1 MRQFI
6 YQDEKS
12 HKFWMVEPHGNE
24 LHISW
29 GKVGTNG
36 QSQVKNFADAAAAE
50 KAELKLIAEKTKKG
64 YVEDA
69 SANVNLP
76 PATKARVTPEV
87 ETPPVNKNKCPWL
100 ADDAT
105 IPVTDDINRFAFPHR
120 RRPREIGYL
129 YKDGE
134 IWKRIADNTNMYL
147 PYKRYTSYPEN
158 WQQAFAELQMR
169 IQQNQNSGS
178 LQSDA
183 ALLWRFWHSYFADEL
198 VDDLVVHRGLETTVE
213 IAILSLQLIA
223 ISNELS
229 REYEVNV
236 TTDIAPDLEIESR
249 PDWHQRLCHYLSLA
263 SEDEWQRCVDKV
275 LAAIPSLSPARQPFA
290 ALLIPERPDIA
301 NAMALRYVDQNVPAM
316 TWLRLVV
323 TDNAALST
331 AEKYDFPP
339 LYRDFRA
346 YLAMLLANHGICG
359 VSRILLELTE
369 DHSDNPTYLFERISE
384 TEDLVKW
391 LWKTNHPDA
400 IQILIL
406 GVIGK
411 KKHLEYLSKA
421 CQKHP
426 AAAIA
431 AYATLLAIHEDA
443 QWRNAL
449 VKLITATPELVC
461 DVIPWANAK
470 AAGILSECRPQP
482 VTDECEYATADMLPE
497 LFVSPP
503 WMTKEKNTQAF
514 NLPVLPVPSVSDI
527 TPEITKKLTRT
538 YLVTRFQQIA
548 QQQATK
554 QTLFTDMPPMEK
566 ASWETHLVPLT
577 PEQQILWCLGFDE
590 WMKGEGEGKYEKI
603 PPPQS
608 AIDALLRFDFPALKE
623 EFTRYHNQHS
633 DHWHSWNAWH
643 LYALCYLP
651 GKQSIE
657 FLNKII
663 NEERFKGELDILAI
677 FGSAAIPAF
686 MTCVQ
691 REPQRLW
698 IFTLFLGVRE
708 LALPMA
714 QRLQKK
720 MSYEDARNWLTDY
733 PRHATAGL
741 LPVALGKQ
749 GKDRDCARQ
758 ALRLLVK
765 LNQRETIEEIAQ
777 GYNQPDVLAAL
788 ATLFDCDPLEEYP
801 AKIAPLPG
809 FYQFTLWRR
818 PRLKSNNQPL
828 PDDAMRHLGTMLS
841 FPRDITPYAG
851 LAIIKE
857 TFTRE
862 SLADFGWDLYTAWT
876 EAGAPAKENWAFTS
890 LGILGNDDT
899 ARKLTP
905 LIRAWPG
912 ESQHKRAVYGLDVL
926 ANIGSD
932 IALMLL
938 NGIAQ
943 KIKFVALQEHASD
956 KINMVAE
963 NRGLTMAELEDR
975 LAPDLGLDING
986 SLTLDFGSRQ
996 FTVGFDETLKPVVR
1010 DENGKVLKDLPKP
1023 NQSDD
1028 KTLSTDA
1035 VILFKQLKK
1044 DVRAIANQ
1052 QITRLEQAMCQRRRW
1067 TAEQFR
1073 LFLVEHPLMCHLTRR
1088 LLWGVYN
1095 DENTLIACFR
1105 VAEDSTYSD
1114 AQDELFTLPAGNIGI
1129 PHVLEIP
1136 AESAAAFRQIYA
1148 DYELLPPFQQLDRGS
1163 YRLADNERSAHEL
1176 TRWQGRL
1183 CQAGRIVGL
1192 ERRGWQRLEESGS
1205 VYAMRKSTPYGDL
1218 ELETEPFSLIYGET
1232 GYGDLLPVESVKMT
1246 SPGERYSTQPSLT
1259 FSALD
1264 AITASELIN
1273 DIESLF
1279 D

>member
-134 IWKRIADNTNMYL
+134 IWKRIADNTRAYDPDNNY
-147 PYKRYTSYPEN
+147 RSYPEN
-158 WQQAFAELQMR
+158 WLLAFAELQRR
-169 IQQNQNSGS
+169 ILDNQQTGS
-178 LQSDA
+178 VQSDA
-183 ALLWRFWHSYFADEL
+183 ALLWSFWNSYSADEL
-198 VDDLVVHRGLETTVE
+198 VDDLVIRCGLETTVE
-213 IAILSLQLIA
+213 IALRALQLK
-223 ISNELS
+223 
-229 REYEVNV
+229 YKPVKTDV
-236 TTDIAPDLEIESR
+236 TTIIPPDLEAESL
-249 PDWHQRLCHYLSLA
+249 PSWHQRLCHYLSLA

-275 LAAIPSLSPARQPFA
+275 LTAIPSLSPARQPFA

-384 TEDLVKW
+384 TENLVKW

-461 DVIPWANAK
+461 DVIPWVNAK

-497 LFVSPP
+497 LFTAPP
-503 WMTKEKNTQAF
+503 WVINKKKNAIPVF
-514 NLPVLPVPSVSDI
+514 DLPVLPVPAVTDI
-527 TPEITKKLTRT
+527 TPGITELISHTDISRFSEIAK
-538 YLVTRFQQIA
+538 FQTSQ
-548 QQQATK
+548 
-554 QTLFTDMPPMEK
+554 QTLFTDLPLIEK
-566 ASWETHLVPLT
+566 ESWETSFIPLT
-577 PEQQILWCLGFDE
+577 PEQQILWQLGFKE
-590 WMKGEGEGKYEKI
+590 WRRTGEEQYEKKI
-603 PPPQS
+603 MPQS
-608 AIDALLRFDFPALKE
+608 AVDALLRFDFPALKA
-623 EFTRYHNQHS
+623 EFAQYHNKGS
-633 DHWHSWNAWH
+633 RHWQ
-643 LYALCYLP
+643 LYALCFLP
-651 GKQSIE
+651 TQHAIY
-657 FLNKII
+657 FLNQII
-663 NEERFKGELDILAI
+663 NEEQFSGEREILAI
-677 FGSAAIPAF
+677 FGDAAIPAF
-686 MTCVQ
+686 MKCLQ
-691 REPQRLW
+691 RKPQQLW
-698 IFTLFLGVRE
+698 IFTLFLGVSE

-720 MSYEDARNWLTDY
+720 MSAEDARKWLVNF

-777 GYNQPDVLAAL
+777 WYNQPDVLAAL
-788 ATLFDCDPLEEYP
+788 ATLFDSDPLEEYP

-809 FYQFTLWRR
+809 FYQFSLWRR
-818 PRLKSNNQPL
+818 PRLKSNNLPL

-1010 DENGKVLKDLPKP
+1010 DENDKVLKDLPKP

-1044 DVRAIANQ
+1044 DVRAIASQ

-1095 DENTLIACFR
+1095 DENTLIACFL

-1176 TRWQGRL
+1176 TRWSGRL

-1205 VYAMRKSTPYGDL
+1205 VYTMRKSTPYGDL

>member
-134 IWKRIADNTNMYL
+134 IWKRIADNTRAYDPDNNY
-147 PYKRYTSYPEN
+147 RSYPEN
-158 WQQAFAELQMR
+158 WLLAFAELQRR
-169 IQQNQNSGS
+169 ILDNQQTGS
-178 LQSDA
+178 VQSDA
-183 ALLWRFWHSYFADEL
+183 ALLWSFWNSYSADEL
-198 VDDLVVHRGLETTVE
+198 VDDLVIRCGLETTVE
-213 IAILSLQLIA
+213 IALRALQLK
-223 ISNELS
+223 
-229 REYEVNV
+229 YKPVKTDV
-236 TTDIAPDLEIESR
+236 TTIIPPDLEAESL
-249 PDWHQRLCHYLSLA
+249 PSWHQRLCHYLSLA

-275 LAAIPSLSPARQPFA
+275 LTAIPSLSPARQPFA

-384 TEDLVKW
+384 TENLVKW

-461 DVIPWANAK
+461 DVIPWVNAK

-497 LFVSPP
+497 LFTAPP
-503 WMTKEKNTQAF
+503 WVINKKKNAIPVF
-514 NLPVLPVPSVSDI
+514 DLPVLPVPAVTDI
-527 TPEITKKLTRT
+527 TPGITELISHTDISRFSEIAK
-538 YLVTRFQQIA
+538 FQTSQ
-548 QQQATK
+548 
-554 QTLFTDMPPMEK
+554 QTLFTDLPLIEK
-566 ASWETHLVPLT
+566 ESWETSFIPLT
-577 PEQQILWCLGFDE
+577 PEQQILWQLGFKE
-590 WMKGEGEGKYEKI
+590 WRRTGEEQYEKKI
-603 PPPQS
+603 MPQS
-608 AIDALLRFDFPALKE
+608 AVDALLRFDFPALKA
-623 EFTRYHNQHS
+623 EFAQYHNKGS
-633 DHWHSWNAWH
+633 RHWQ
-643 LYALCYLP
+643 LYALCFLP
-651 GKQSIE
+651 TQHAIY
-657 FLNKII
+657 FLNQII
-663 NEERFKGELDILAI
+663 NEEQFSGEREILAI
-677 FGSAAIPAF
+677 FGDAAIPAF
-686 MTCVQ
+686 MKCLQ
-691 REPQRLW
+691 RKPQQLW
-698 IFTLFLGVRE
+698 IFTLFLGVSE

-720 MSYEDARNWLTDY
+720 MSAEDARKWLVNF

-777 GYNQPDVLAAL
+777 WYNQPDVLAAL
-788 ATLFDCDPLEEYP
+788 ATLFDSDPLEEYP

-809 FYQFTLWRR
+809 FYQFSLWRR
-818 PRLKSNNQPL
+818 PRLKSNNLPL

-1010 DENGKVLKDLPKP
+1010 DENDKVLKDLPKP

-1044 DVRAIANQ
+1044 DVRAIASQ

-1095 DENTLIACFR
+1095 DENTLIACFL

-1176 TRWQGRL
+1176 TRWSGRL

>member
-1 MRQFI
+1 MKSFI

-12 HKFWMVEPHGNE
+12 HKFWAVEQQGNE

-29 GKVGTNG
+29 GKVGTQG

-69 SANVNLP
+69 SANVHISP
-76 PATKARVTPEV
+76 VTKVTPEV
-87 ETPPVNKNKCPWL
+87 ETSPESKNKRLWL
-100 ADDAT
+100 ADDAA
-105 IPVTDDINRFAFPHR
+105 IPLTDDINRFAFPHR
-120 RRPREIGYL
+120 SRPRDINYL
-129 YKDGE
+129 HKDGQ
-134 IWKRIADNTNMYL
+134 IWKRIANNTRAYDPDNNY
-147 PYKRYTSYPEN
+147 RSYPEN
-158 WQQAFAELQMR
+158 WQQAFTELQMR
-169 IQQNQNSGS
+169 ILGNKQTGS
-178 LQSDA
+178 AQSDA
-183 ALLWRFWHSYFADEL
+183 ALLWSFWNSYSADEL
-198 VDDLVVHRGLETTVE
+198 VDDLIIRCGLETTVE
-213 IAILSLQLIA
+213 IALLALQLKYK
-223 ISNELS
+223 S
-229 REYEVNV
+229 VKGVV
-236 TTDIAPDLEIESR
+236 TTIIPPDHEAESL
-249 PDWHQRLCHYLSLA
+249 PNWHQRLCHHLSLA
-263 SEDEWQRCVDKV
+263 SENEWQRCVDKV
-275 LAAIPSLSPARQPFA
+275 LTAIPTLSPARQPFA
-290 ALLIPERPDIA
+290 ALLLPERPDIA
-301 NAMALRYVDQNVPAM
+301 NAMALRYADQNVPAI

-323 TDNAALST
+323 TDDIALTT

-339 LYRDFRA
+339 LYRDFRNFRA
-346 YLAMLLANHGICG
+346 YLAMLLANNGIRG
-359 VSRILLELTE
+359 VSQILLEFTE
-369 DHSDNPTYLFERISE
+369 EHSDNPTYLFERNSE
-384 TEDLVKW
+384 TENLVKW

-406 GVIGK
+406 AVIGK

-449 VKLITATPELVC
+449 VKLVTVTPELAR
-461 DVIPWANAK
+461 DVVPWVSAK
-470 AAGILSECRPQP
+470 AAGILSECRPQS
-482 VTDECEYATADMLPE
+482 VAEEYEYATADMLPE
-497 LFVSPP
+497 LLVAPP
-503 WMTKEKNTQAF
+503 WAINKKKNVIPVF
-514 NLPVLPVPSVSDI
+514 DLPVLPIPSVTDI
-527 TPEITKKLTRT
+527 TPGITELISHTDISRFSEIAK
-538 YLVTRFQQIA
+538 Y
-548 QQQATK
+548 QASQ
-554 QTLFTDMPPMEK
+554 QTLFTDLPLIEK
-566 ASWETHLVPLT
+566 ESWETSFIPLT
-577 PEQQILWCLGFDE
+577 PEQQILWRLGFKE
-590 WMKGEGEGKYEKI
+590 WSRTGEEQYEKKI
-603 PPPQS
+603 MPQS
-608 AIDALLRFDFPALKE
+608 AVEALLRFDFPALKA
-623 EFTRYHNQHS
+623 EFAQYHNKGS
-633 DHWHSWNAWH
+633 RHWQ
-643 LYALCYLP
+643 LYALCFLP
-651 GKQSIE
+651 TQHAIS
-657 FLNKII
+657 FLNQII
-663 NEERFKGELDILAI
+663 NEEQFSGEREILAI
-677 FGSAAIPAF
+677 FGDAAIPAF
-686 MTCVQ
+686 MKCLQ
-691 REPQRLW
+691 RKPQQLW
-698 IFTLFLGVRE
+698 IFTLFLGVSE

-720 MSYEDARNWLTDY
+720 MSYEDARKWLTNF
-733 PRHATAGL
+733 PHHAAAGL

-749 GKDRDCARQ
+749 GKDRDCTRQ
-758 ALRLLVK
+758 ALRLLVNI
-765 LNQRETIEEIAQ
+765 NQRETIEEIAQ

-788 ATLFDCDPLEEYP
+788 ATLLDSDPLEEYP

-818 PRLKSNNQPL
+818 PRLKSNNLPL

-841 FPRDITPYAG
+841 FPRDITSYAG

-862 SLADFGWDLYTAWT
+862 SLADFGWDLYTAWM

-912 ESQHKRAVYGLDVL
+912 ESQHKRAVSGLDVL
-926 ANIGSD
+926 ASIGSD

-943 KIKFVALQEHASD
+943 KIKFKALQEHARD

-986 SLTLDFGSRQ
+986 SLTLDFGPRK

-1010 DENGKVLKDLPKP
+1010 DANGKLLKDLPKP

-1028 KTLSTDA
+1028 KTLATDA
-1035 VILFKQLKK
+1035 VNLFKQLKK
-1044 DVRAIANQ
+1044 DVRAIASQ

-1067 TAEQFR
+1067 TTEQFR
-1073 LFLVEHPLMCHLTRR
+1073 LFMVEHPLVRHLTRR
-1088 LLWGVYN
+1088 LLWGVYTE
-1095 DENTLIACFR
+1095 ENTLIACFR

-1114 AQDELFTLPAGNIGI
+1114 TQDELFTLPAGNIGI

-1136 AESAAAFRQIYA
+1136 PESAAAFRQIYV
-1148 DYELLPPFQQLDRGS
+1148 DYELLPPFQQLERSS
-1163 YRLADNERSAHEL
+1163 YHLADNERNVHEL
-1176 TRWQGRL
+1176 SRWDGRL

-1205 VYAMRKSTPYGDL
+1205 VYAMRKSTPYGAL

-1232 GYGDLLPVESVKMT
+1232 GYSDLLPVESVKIT
-1246 SPGERYSTQPSLT
+1246 APYDRYGKQSSPT
-1259 FSALD
+1259 FSVLD
-1264 AITASELIN
+1264 DITASELIN

-1279 D
+1279 N

>member
-12 HKFWMVEPHGNE
+12 HKFWAIEQQGNE

-29 GKVGTNG
+29 GKVGTQG
-36 QSQVKNFADAAAAE
+36 QSQLKSFADVAAAE

-64 YVEDA
+64 YVEGN

-76 PATKARVTPEV
+76 PATKVTSEVKIFPES
-87 ETPPVNKNKCPWL
+87 KNKRPWL
-100 ADDAT
+100 ADDAV
-105 IPVTDDINRFAFPHR
+105 IPLTDDINRFAFPHR
-120 RRPREIGYL
+120 TRPREINYL
-129 YKDGE
+129 RNKGE
-134 IWKRIADNTNMYL
+134 IWKRIADNIDAYDL
-147 PYKRYTSYPEN
+147 KEYYSSYPEN
-158 WQQAFAELQMR
+158 WRQAFAELQLR
-169 IQQNQNSGS
+169 IQDNLQTGS
-178 LQSDA
+178 AQSDA
-183 ALLWRFWHSYFADEL
+183 ALLWHLRNSYSTDEL
-198 VDDLVVHRGLETTVE
+198 VDDLVVRCGLESTVE
-213 IAILSLQLIA
+213 IALLALQLRYKTVKA
-223 ISNELS
+223 A
-229 REYEVNV
+229 V
-236 TTDIAPDLEIESR
+236 TTIIPPDHEAESL
-249 PDWHQRLCHYLSLA
+249 PNWHQRLCHHLSLA
-263 SEDEWQRCVDKV
+263 SEDEWQRCVDKI

-301 NAMALRYVDQNVPAM
+301 NAMALRYADQNVPAM

-323 TDNAALST
+323 TDDAALST
-331 AEKYDFPP
+331 AEKYNFPP

-346 YLAMLLANHGICG
+346 YLAMLLANHGMCG

-369 DHSDNPTYLFERISE
+369 DHSDNPCYLFDRISE
-384 TEDLVKW
+384 TENLVKW

-431 AYATLLAIHEDA
+431 AYATLLATHENKE
-443 QWRNAL
+443 WRNAL
-449 VKLITATPELVC
+449 IKLITVAPELVC
-461 DVIPWANAK
+461 DVIPWVNPK

-482 VTDECEYATADMLPE
+482 AAEECEYATADMLPQ
-497 LFVSPP
+497 LFVAPP
-503 WMTKEKNTQAF
+503 WVINKKKNVIPVF
-514 NLPVLPVPSVSDI
+514 DLPVLPVPAVTDI
-527 TPEITKKLTRT
+527 TPGITELISHTDIS
-538 YLVTRFQQIA
+538 RFSEIA
-548 QQQATK
+548 QYQASQ
-554 QTLFTDMPPMEK
+554 QTLFTDLPLIEK
-566 ASWETHLVPLT
+566 ESWETSFIPFT
-577 PEQQILWCLGFDE
+577 PEQQILWQLGFNE
-590 WMKGEGEGKYEKI
+590 WRHCEDDLHEKKYI
-603 PPPQS
+603 PQS
-608 AIDALLRFDFPALKE
+608 AVDALLRFDFPTLKA
-623 EFTRYHNQHS
+623 EFAKYHNNANK
-633 DHWHSWNAWH
+633 SWN
-643 LYALCYLP
+643 LSALCYLP
-651 GKQSIE
+651 GQHAIS
-657 FLNKII
+657 FLNQII
-663 NEERFKGELDILAI
+663 IEERYSGEKEILAV
-677 FGSAAIPAF
+677 FGSTAIPAF
-686 MTCVQ
+686 MTCLQ
-691 REPQRLW
+691 RDHQRLW
-698 IFTLFLGVRE
+698 IFTLFIGASE

-720 MSYEDARNWLTDY
+720 MAYKDAVNWLANN
-733 PRHATAGL
+733 PRHAAAGL
-741 LPVALGKQ
+741 LPLALGKSCQ
-749 GKDRDCARQ
+749 NREYARQ

-788 ATLFDCDPLEEYP
+788 ATLFDSDPLEEYP

-809 FYQFTLWRR
+809 FYQLTLWRR
-818 PRLKSNNQPL
+818 PRLKSNNMPL

-841 FPRDITPYAG
+841 FPRDITAYAG
-851 LAIIKE
+851 LYIIKE
-857 TFTRE
+857 TCTRE

-926 ANIGSD
+926 ASIGSD

-943 KIKFVALQEHASD
+943 KIKFAALQEHASD

-1010 DENGKVLKDLPKP
+1010 DANGKVLKDLPKP

-1028 KTLSTDA
+1028 KTLATDA
-1035 VILFKQLKK
+1035 VNRFKQLKK
-1044 DVRAIANQ
+1044 DVRAIAGQ

-1073 LFLVEHPLMCHLTRR
+1073 LFLAEHPLMRHLTRR
-1088 LLWGVYN
+1088 LLWGVYTDKN
-1095 DENTLIACFR
+1095 MLIASFR
-1105 VAEDSTYSD
+1105 VAEDGTYSD

-1136 AESAAAFRQIYA
+1136 PESAAAFRQIYV
-1148 DYELLPPFQQLDRGS
+1148 DYELLSPFQQLDRGS
-1163 YRLADNERSAHEL
+1163 YHLTDNERSTHEL
-1176 TRWQGRL
+1176 TRWDGRL
-1183 CQAGRIVGL
+1183 CQAGRIVDL

-1205 VYAMRKSTPYGDL
+1205 VYAMRKSTSYGDI
-1218 ELETEPFSLIYGET
+1218 ELETEPLSLIYGET
-1232 GYGDLLPVESVKMT
+1232 GYNDLLPVESVKMT

-1264 AITASELIN
+1264 DITASELIN

>member
-1 MRQFI
+1 MRHFI

-12 HKFWMVEPHGNE
+12 HKFWAVEQQDNE

-36 QSQVKNFADAAAAE
+36 QSQIKSFSDAAAAA

-64 YVEDA
+64 YVENA
-69 SANVNLP
+69 SANVHISP
-76 PATKARVTPEV
+76 ITKATPEV
-87 ETPPVNKNKCPWL
+87 ETSPESKNQRPWL
-100 ADDAT
+100 ADDAV

-120 RRPREIGYL
+120 SRPREINYL
-129 YKDGE
+129 RKDGE
-134 IWKRIADNTNMYL
+134 IWKRIADNTRAYDPDNNY
-147 PYKRYTSYPEN
+147 RAYPEN

-169 IQQNQNSGS
+169 ILGNQQTGS
-178 LQSDA
+178 VQSDA
-183 ALLWRFWHSYFADEL
+183 ALLWSFWNSYSADEL
-198 VDDLVVHRGLETTVE
+198 VDDLVIRCGLDSAVE
-213 IAILSLQLIA
+213 IALLALQLRYNPVKRA
-223 ISNELS
+223 
-229 REYEVNV
+229 V
-236 TTDIAPDLEIESR
+236 TTIIPPNHEAESL
-249 PDWHQRLCHYLSLA
+249 PNWHQRLCHHLSLA

-275 LAAIPSLSPARQPFA
+275 LAAIPTLSPARQPFA

-301 NAMALRYVDQNVPAM
+301 NATALHYADQNVPAM
-316 TWLRLVV
+316 TWLSMMVSDDV
-323 TDNAALST
+323 ALAT
-331 AEKYDFPP
+331 LEKYGFPP
-339 LYRDFRA
+339 LYNDFRK
-346 YLAMLLANHGICG
+346 YLATLLANNGMRG
-359 VSRILLELTE
+359 VSRILLKLPVDYPVKYT
-369 DHSDNPTYLFERISE
+369 DLFTNIHANA
-384 TEDLVKW
+384 EDLVKW

-421 CQKHP
+421 SQKHP

-431 AYATLLAIHEDA
+431 AYATLLAIHENKE
-443 QWRNAL
+443 WRKAL

-461 DVIPWANAK
+461 DVIPWVNAK

-482 VTDECEYATADMLPE
+482 VAEKCEYATVDMLPE
-497 LFVSPP
+497 LLVSPP
-503 WMTKEKNTQAF
+503 WMTKEKKKNTPVF
-514 NLPVLPVPSVSDI
+514 DLPVLPVPSVSDV

-538 YLVTRFQQIA
+538 YLVTHFQQIA

-554 QTLFTDMPPMEK
+554 QTLFTDLPPIKK
-566 ASWETHLVPLT
+566 ASWEKHLIPLT
-577 PEQQILWCLGFDE
+577 PEQQILWHLGFE
-590 WMKGEGEGKYEKI
+590 KWRESGEKIYEKV
-603 PPPQS
+603 PAPQS
-608 AIDALLRFDFPALKE
+608 AVDALLRFDFPALNA
-623 EFTRYHNQHS
+623 EFVQYHNNAYK
-633 DHWHSWNAWH
+633 SWN
-643 LYALCYLP
+643 LIALCYLP
-651 GKQSIE
+651 GQQAIS
-657 FLNKII
+657 FLNQIVKED
-663 NEERFKGELDILAI
+663 NYSGEGNILAI

-686 MTCVQ
+686 MACLQ
-691 REPQRLW
+691 RDPRRLC
-698 IFTLFLGVRE
+698 FFPFFLGVSE

-714 QRLQKK
+714 QQLQKK

-733 PRHATAGL
+733 PRHAAAGL
-741 LPVALGKQ
+741 LPVALGKK

-758 ALRLLVK
+758 ALRLLVN

-788 ATLFDCDPLEEYP
+788 ATLFDSDPLEEYP
-801 AKIAPLPG
+801 AKIAPLSG

-818 PRLKSNNQPL
+818 PRLKSNNLPL
-828 PDDAMRHLGTMLS
+828 SDDAMRHLGTMLS
-841 FPRDITPYAG
+841 FPRDITAYAG
-851 LAIIKE
+851 LDIIRE
-857 TFTRE
+857 IFTRE
-862 SLADFGWDLYTAWT
+862 SLAEFGWDLYTAWT

-912 ESQHKRAVYGLDVL
+912 ESQHKRAVSGLDVL
-926 ANIGSD
+926 ADIGSD
-932 IALMLL
+932 VALMLL
-938 NGIAQ
+938 NGIAR
-943 KIKFVALQEHASD
+943 KIKFKALQEHARE
-956 KINMVAE
+956 KINIVAE

-975 LAPDLGLDING
+975 LAPDLGLDSSG
-986 SLTLDFGSRQ
+986 SLILDFGPRK
-996 FTVGFDETLKPVVR
+996 FTVGFDETLKPVVC
-1010 DENGKVLKDLPKP
+1010 DANGKVLKDLPKP

-1028 KTLSTDA
+1028 KTLATDA
-1035 VILFKQLKK
+1035 VNLFKQLKK
-1044 DVRAIANQ
+1044 DVRAIASQ

-1067 TAEQFR
+1067 TAEQFS
-1073 LFLVEHPLMCHLTRR
+1073 LFLVEHPLVRHLTRR

-1095 DENTLIACFR
+1095 DENALITCFR

-1136 AESAAAFRQIYA
+1136 PESAAAFRQIYV
-1148 DYELLPPFQQLDRGS
+1148 DYELLPPFQQLERGS
-1163 YRLADNERSAHEL
+1163 YHLADNERNVHEL
-1176 TRWQGRL
+1176 SRWDGRL

-1205 VYAMRKSTPYGDL
+1205 VYAMRKSTPYGAL

-1232 GYGDLLPVESVKMT
+1232 GYSDLLPVESVKIT
-1246 SPGERYSTQPSLT
+1246 APYDRYGKQSSPT
-1259 FSALD
+1259 FSMLD
-1264 AITASELIN
+1264 DITASELIN

>member
-1 MRQFI
+1 MRHFI

-12 HKFWMVEPHGNE
+12 HKFWAVEQQGNE

-36 QSQVKNFADAAAAE
+36 QSQVKSFADAAAAA

-64 YVEDA
+64 YVEGD
-69 SANVNLP
+69 SANVYIP
-76 PATKARVTPEV
+76 PVTKATPEV
-87 ETPPVNKNKCPWL
+87 KTPPVSQNKRPWL
-100 ADDAT
+100 ADDAV

-120 RRPREIGYL
+120 SRPREINYL
-129 YKDGE
+129 HKDSQ
-134 IWKRIADNTNMYL
+134 IWKRIANNTRAYDPDN
-147 PYKRYTSYPEN
+147 RYRSYPEN

-169 IQQNQNSGS
+169 VQGNQQTGS
-178 LQSDA
+178 AQSDA
-183 ALLWRFWHSYFADEL
+183 ALLWSFWNSYSTDEL
-198 VDDLVVHRGLETTVE
+198 VDDLVIRCGLESAVE
-213 IAILSLQLIA
+213 IALLALQLRYKPVKGA
-223 ISNELS
+223 
-229 REYEVNV
+229 V
-236 TTDIAPDLEIESR
+236 TTIIPPNHEAESL
-249 PDWHQRLCHYLSLA
+249 PSWHQRLCHHLSLA
-263 SEDEWQRCVDKV
+263 SENEWQRCVDKV

-301 NAMALRYVDQNVPAM
+301 NAMELRYADQNVPAM

-323 TDNAALST
+323 TDDTALTT

-339 LYRDFRA
+339 LHRDFRA
-346 YLAMLLANHGICG
+346 YLAMLLANNGIRG
-359 VSRILLELTE
+359 AGRILTE
-369 DHSDNPTYLFERISE
+369 FTEEHSDNPTYLFERISE

-431 AYATLLAIHEDA
+431 AYATLLAIHEDKD
-443 QWRNAL
+443 WHKAL
-449 VKLITATPELVC
+449 VKLITATPELVT
-461 DVIPWANAK
+461 DVIPWVNAK
-470 AAGILSECRPQP
+470 AADILSECRPQS
-482 VTDECEYATADMLPE
+482 VAEECQYATVDMLPE
-497 LFVSPP
+497 LFVAPP
-503 WMTKEKNTQAF
+503 WVINKKKNVIPVF
-514 NLPVLPVPSVSDI
+514 DLPVLPVPAVTDI
-527 TPEITKKLTRT
+527 TPGITELISHTDIS
-538 YLVTRFQQIA
+538 RFSEIA
-548 QQQATK
+548 QYQASQ
-554 QTLFTDMPPMEK
+554 QTLFTDLPLIEK
-566 ASWETHLVPLT
+566 ESWETSFIPFT
-577 PEQQILWCLGFDE
+577 PEQQILWQLGFNKWRHCEDDLHE
-590 WMKGEGEGKYEKI
+590 KKYI
-603 PPPQS
+603 PQS
-608 AIDALLRFDFPALKE
+608 AVDALLRFDFPTLKA
-623 EFTRYHNQHS
+623 EFAKYHNNANK
-633 DHWHSWNAWH
+633 SWN
-643 LYALCYLP
+643 LSALCYLP
-651 GKQSIE
+651 GQQAIS
-657 FLNKII
+657 FLNQII
-663 NEERFKGELDILAI
+663 IEERYSGEKEILAV
-677 FGSAAIPAF
+677 FGSTAIPAF
-686 MTCVQ
+686 MTCLQ
-691 REPQRLW
+691 RDHQRLW
-698 IFTLFLGVRE
+698 IFTLFIGASE

-720 MSYEDARNWLTDY
+720 MAYKDAANWLANN
-733 PRHATAGL
+733 PRHAAAGL
-741 LPVALGKQ
+741 LPLALGKSCQ
-749 GKDRDCARQ
+749 NREYARQ

-788 ATLFDCDPLEEYP
+788 ATLFDSDPLEEYP

-818 PRLKSNNQPL
+818 PRLKSNNLPL
-828 PDDAMRHLGTMLS
+828 SDDAMRHLGTMLS

-912 ESQHKRAVYGLDVL
+912 ESQHKRAVSGLDVL
-926 ANIGSD
+926 ADIGSD

-938 NGIAQ
+938 NGIAR
-943 KIKFVALQEHASD
+943 KIKFAALQEHASD

-975 LAPDLGLDING
+975 LAPDLGLDSSG
-986 SLTLDFGSRQ
+986 SLTLDFGPRQ

-1010 DENGKVLKDLPKP
+1010 DANGNVLKDLPKP

-1028 KTLSTDA
+1028 KTLATDA
-1035 VILFKQLKK
+1035 VNLFKQLKK
-1044 DVRAIANQ
+1044 DARAIASQ
-1052 QITRLEQAMCQRRRW
+1052 QIDRLEQAMCQRRRW

-1073 LFLVEHPLMCHLTRR
+1073 LFLVEHPLVRHLTRR
-1088 LLWGVYN
+1088 LLWGVYTE
-1095 DENTLIACFR
+1095 ENTLIACFR

-1114 AQDELFTLPAGNIGI
+1114 AQEELFTLPAGNIGI
-1129 PHVLEIP
+1129 PHVLEISP
-1136 AESAAAFRQIYA
+1136 ESAAAFGQIYT
-1148 DYELLPPFQQLDRGS
+1148 DYEQLPPFRQLDRG
-1163 YRLADNERSAHEL
+1163 YYHLADNERDSHEL
-1176 TRWQGRL
+1176 IRWQGRL

-1232 GYGDLLPVESVKMT
+1232 GYGDQLPVESVKIT
-1246 SPGERYSTQPSLT
+1246 SPDNRYGKQSSLT

-1264 AITASELIN
+1264 DITASELIN

>member
-1 MRQFI
+1 MRHFI
-6 YQDEKS
+6 FQDEKS
-12 HKFWMVEPHGNE
+12 HKFWAVEQQGNE
-24 LHISW
+24 LHINW

-36 QSQVKNFADAAAAE
+36 QSQVKSFADAAAAA

-64 YVEDA
+64 YVENA
-69 SANVNLP
+69 SANVHIP
-76 PATKARVTPEV
+76 PITKATPEV
-87 ETPPVNKNKCPWL
+87 ETSLESKNKRPWL
-100 ADDAT
+100 ADDAV

-120 RRPREIGYL
+120 SRPREINYL
-129 YKDGE
+129 YKDGQ
-134 IWKRIADNTNMYL
+134 IWKRIANNTRAYDPDNNY
-147 PYKRYTSYPEN
+147 RSYPEN
-158 WQQAFAELQMR
+158 WQQAFAELQIR
-169 IQQNQNSGS
+169 VKGNQPTGS
-178 LQSDA
+178 AQSDA
-183 ALLWRFWHSYFADEL
+183 ALLWGFWNSYSQDEL
-198 VDDLVVHRGLETTVE
+198 VDDLVIRCGLESAVE
-213 IAILSLQLIA
+213 IALLALQLKYKPVKGA
-223 ISNELS
+223 
-229 REYEVNV
+229 V
-236 TTDIAPDLEIESR
+236 TTIIPPNHEAESL
-249 PDWHQRLCHYLSLA
+249 PSWHQRLCHHLSLA

-275 LAAIPSLSPARQPFA
+275 LAAITTLSPARQPFA
-290 ALLIPERPDIA
+290 ALLLPERPDIA
-301 NAMALRYVDQNVPAM
+301 NAMALRYADQNVPAM

-323 TDNAALST
+323 TDEAALT
-331 AEKYDFPP
+331 AAEKYDFPP

-346 YLAMLLANHGICG
+346 YLAMLLANNGVSG
-359 VSRILLELTE
+359 VSRILTE
-369 DHSDNPTYLFERISE
+369 FVEEHSDNPTYLFERISE

-431 AYATLLAIHEDA
+431 AYATLLAIHEDKE
-443 QWRNAL
+443 WHKAL
-449 VKLITATPELVC
+449 VKLITITPELVC
-461 DVIPWANAK
+461 DVIPWVSAK
-470 AAGILSECRPQP
+470 AAGILSECRPQS
-482 VTDECEYATADMLPE
+482 VAEECEYATADMLPE

-503 WMTKEKNTQAF
+503 WMTKEKKKNSPVF
-514 NLPVLPVPSVSDI
+514 DLPVLPVPSVSDV
-527 TPEITKKLTRT
+527 TPEIAKKLTRT

-554 QTLFTDMPPMEK
+554 QILFTDLPPMEK
-566 ASWETHLVPLT
+566 ASWERHLVPLT
-577 PEQQILWCLGFDE
+577 PEQQILWCLGFDKWRE
-590 WMKGEGEGKYEKI
+590 SGEKIYEKI
-603 PPPQS
+603 PAPQS
-608 AIDALLRFDFPALKE
+608 AVDALLRFDFPALNA
-623 EFTRYHNQHS
+623 EFAQYHNNAYK
-633 DHWHSWNAWH
+633 SWN
-643 LYALCYLP
+643 LIALCYLP
-651 GKQSIE
+651 GQQAIS
-657 FLNKII
+657 FLNQIVKED
-663 NEERFKGELDILAI
+663 NYSGEGYILAI

-686 MTCVQ
+686 MTCLQ

-698 IFTLFLGVRE
+698 FFTFFLGVNE

-733 PRHATAGL
+733 PRHAAAGL

-758 ALRLLVK
+758 ALRLLVN

-788 ATLFDCDPLEEYP
+788 ATLFDSEPLEEYP

-828 PDDAMRHLGTMLS
+828 PDDAMRHLGIMLS

-862 SLADFGWDLYTAWT
+862 SLAEFGWDLYTAWT

-905 LIRAWPG
+905 LIRTWPG

-926 ANIGSD
+926 ASIGSD

-938 NGIAQ
+938 NGIAK
-943 KIKFVALQEHASD
+943 KIKFVALQEHACD

-975 LAPDLGLDING
+975 LAPDLGLDSSG
-986 SLTLDFGSRQ
+986 SLTLDFGPRQ

-1010 DENGKVLKDLPKP
+1010 DANGKVLKDLPKP

-1028 KTLSTDA
+1028 KTLATDA
-1035 VILFKQLKK
+1035 VNLFKQLKK
-1044 DVRAIANQ
+1044 DVRAIASQ
-1052 QITRLEQAMCQRRRW
+1052 QIDRLEQAMCQRRRW

-1073 LFLVEHPLMCHLTRR
+1073 LFLVEHPLVRHLTRR
-1088 LLWGVYN
+1088 LLWGVYTE
-1095 DENTLIACFR
+1095 ENTLIACFR

-1129 PHVLEIP
+1129 PHVLEISP
-1136 AESAAAFRQIYA
+1136 ESAAAFGQIYT
-1148 DYELLPPFQQLDRGS
+1148 DYEQLPPFRQLDRG
-1163 YRLADNERSAHEL
+1163 YYHLADNERDSHEL
-1176 TRWQGRL
+1176 IRWQGRL

-1232 GYGDLLPVESVKMT
+1232 GYGDQLPVESVKIT
-1246 SPGERYSTQPSLT
+1246 SPDNRYGKQSSLT

-1264 AITASELIN
+1264 DITASELIN

>member
-1 MRQFI
+1 MRHFI

-12 HKFWMVEPHGNE
+12 HKFWAVEQQGNE
-24 LHISW
+24 LHINW

-36 QSQVKNFADAAAAE
+36 QSQIKSFADAAAAA

-64 YVEDA
+64 YVENA
-69 SANVNLP
+69 SANVHIP
-76 PATKARVTPEV
+76 PITKATPEV
-87 ETPPVNKNKCPWL
+87 ETSPESKNQRPWL
-100 ADDAT
+100 ADDAV
-105 IPVTDDINRFAFPHR
+105 IRLTDDINRFAFPHR
-120 RRPREIGYL
+120 SRPREINYL
-129 YKDGE
+129 HKDGQ
-134 IWKRIADNTNMYL
+134 IWQLIANNTRAYDPANNY
-147 PYKRYTSYPEN
+147 RSYPEN

-169 IQQNQNSGS
+169 VQGNQQTGS
-178 LQSDA
+178 AQSDA
-183 ALLWRFWHSYFADEL
+183 ALLWSFWNSYSADEL
-198 VDDLVVHRGLETTVE
+198 VDDLVIRCGLESAVE
-213 IAILSLQLIA
+213 IALLALQLRYKPVKGA
-223 ISNELS
+223 
-229 REYEVNV
+229 V
-236 TTDIAPDLEIESR
+236 TTI
-249 PDWHQRLCHYLSLA
+249 
-263 SEDEWQRCVDKV
+263 
-275 LAAIPSLSPARQPFA
+275 IPPNHN
-290 ALLIPERPDIA
+290 IA
-301 NAMALRYVDQNVPAM
+301 NAMALRYADQNVPAM
-316 TWLRLVV
+316 TWLSMMVSDDV
-323 TDNAALST
+323 AL
-331 AEKYDFPP
+331 AIQEKYGFPP
-339 LYRDFRA
+339 LYNDFRK
-346 YLAMLLANHGICG
+346 YLATLLANNGMRG
-359 VSRILLELTE
+359 VSRILLKLPVDYPVKYT
-369 DHSDNPTYLFERISE
+369 DLFTHIHANA
-384 TEDLVKW
+384 EDLVKW

-406 GVIGK
+406 GVNGK

-431 AYATLLAIHEDA
+431 AYATLLAIHENNE
-443 QWRNAL
+443 WRKAL

-461 DVIPWANAK
+461 EVIPWVNAK
-470 AAGILSECRPQP
+470 AAGILSECRPLP
-482 VTDECEYATADMLPE
+482 VAEECEYATVDMLPE
-497 LFVSPP
+497 LLVAPP
-503 WMTKEKNTQAF
+503 WVINKKKNVIPVF
-514 NLPVLPVPSVSDI
+514 DLPVLPIPAVTDI
-527 TPEITKKLTRT
+527 TPGITELISHTDIS
-538 YLVTRFQQIA
+538 RFSEIA
-548 QQQATK
+548 QYQASQ
-554 QTLFTDMPPMEK
+554 QTLFTDLPLIEK
-566 ASWETHLVPLT
+566 ESWETSFIPFT
-577 PEQQILWCLGFDE
+577 PEQQILWQLGFNE
-590 WMKGEGEGKYEKI
+590 WLHCENDLHEKKYI
-603 PPPQS
+603 PQS
-608 AIDALLRFDFPALKE
+608 AVDALLRFDFSALKA
-623 EFTRYHNQHS
+623 EFAKYHNNANK
-633 DHWHSWNAWH
+633 SWN
-643 LYALCYLP
+643 LSALCYLP
-651 GKQSIE
+651 GQQAIS
-657 FLNKII
+657 FLNQII
-663 NEERFKGELDILAI
+663 IEERYSGEKEILAV
-677 FGSAAIPAF
+677 FGSTAIPAF
-686 MTCVQ
+686 MTCLQ
-691 REPQRLW
+691 RDHQRLW
-698 IFTLFLGVRE
+698 IFTLFIGASE

-720 MSYEDARNWLTDY
+720 IAYKDAVNWLANN
-733 PRHATAGL
+733 PRHAAAGL
-741 LPVALGKQ
+741 LPLALGKPCQ
-749 GKDRDCARQ
+749 NREYARQ
-758 ALRLLVK
+758 ALLLLVK

-788 ATLFDCDPLEEYP
+788 ATLFDSDPLEEYP

-809 FYQFTLWRR
+809 FYQFPLWRR
-818 PRLKSNNQPL
+818 PRLKSNNLPL

-841 FPRDITPYAG
+841 FPRDITSYAG

-926 ANIGSD
+926 ASIGSD

-956 KINMVAE
+956 RINMVAE

-975 LAPDLGLDING
+975 LAPDLGLDSSG
-986 SLTLDFGSRQ
+986 SLILDFGPRK
-996 FTVGFDETLKPVVR
+996 FTVGFDETLKPVVC
-1010 DENGKVLKDLPKP
+1010 DANGKVLKDLPKT

-1028 KTLSTDA
+1028 KTLATDT
-1035 VILFKQLKK
+1035 VNLFKQLKK
-1044 DVRAIANQ
+1044 DVRAIASQ

-1073 LFLVEHPLMCHLTRR
+1073 LFLVEHPLVRHLTRR

-1095 DENTLIACFR
+1095 DENALITCFR

-1136 AESAAAFRQIYA
+1136 PESAAAFRQIYV
-1148 DYELLPPFQQLDRGS
+1148 DYELLPPFQQLERGS
-1163 YRLADNERSAHEL
+1163 YHLADNERNVHEL
-1176 TRWQGRL
+1176 SRWNGRL

-1205 VYAMRKSTPYGDL
+1205 VYAMRKSTPYGAL

-1232 GYGDLLPVESVKMT
+1232 GYSDLLPVESVKIT
-1246 SPGERYSTQPSLT
+1246 APYDRYGKQSSPT
-1259 FSALD
+1259 FSVLD
-1264 AITASELIN
+1264 DITASELIN